1 MARHG
6 WSATLIALC
15 CLGLGCEPAGGNKGL
30 GQPPDVLFLDAAETT
45 FSSPFAANLRAA
57 FGTVT
62 LRDFAF
68 SAANGAG
75 SVSFHARLAAAD
87 LSAGAAALT
96 VSNGPLADG
105 IANAQIIGVT
115 GVPDVDGATVVL
127 HLSPRTVAG
136 TLTPFGASV
145 PWTLTGVLDVE
156 CAVLKAD
163 LPASQS
169 PAGGTDGAGAL
180 VADGTFTAPECAPL
194 RALAGR

>member
-1 MARHG
+1 
-6 WSATLIALC
+6 LIALC
-15 CLGLGCEPAGGNKGL
+15 CLGLSCGGAGGTTES
-30 GQPPDVLFLDAAETT
+30 GQAPDVLFLDAAGTT
-45 FSSPFAANLRAA
+45 FSSPFAANLQAA
-57 FGTVT
+57 FGAVT

-68 SAANGAG
+68 SAANDAA

-87 LSAGAAALT
+87 LSAGAATLI

-105 IANAQIIGVT
+105 IANAQIVGVT
-115 GVPDVDGATVVL
+115 GVPDVDGAMVVL

-136 TLTPFGASV
+136 TLTPLGASA

-156 CAVLKAD
+156 CAVPKAD
-163 LPASQS
+163 LPASQL

-180 VADGTFTAPECAPL
+180 VADATFTAPECAPL